1 MYSLPI
7 ASVESLCED
16 AAAITFH
23 VPEELRERFRFL
35 PGQHVTVAMCSGD
48 REERRSYSICARP
61 GQPLRIGVR
70 VVEGGLVSNW
80 LVGEVAPGDQVQ
92 VGPPQGSFTP
102 KSQDPGRRHLFLAAG
117 SGITPVL
124 SIIYYLLE
132 LEDTRITLIYAN
144 RRTSTVMFA
153 EELADL
159 KDAYMNRFQLI
170 HVLSREPQQVELFSH
185 RLDPDRLRMLLGL
198 LCSPEEVDHFWLC
211 GPYEMTMAASDV
223 LEQLGARSTQVH
235 RELFYVEDAPPPP
248 HHHVEGE
255 PGQTSQVTMILDG
268 KETTLGLAPNE
279 AILDGAQRL
288 RADVP
293 FACRGG
299 VCGTCRAK
307 LLKGEVKM
315 RRNFALEEFE
325 TAAGFI
331 LTCQSIPIS
340 DEVVVDYDS

>member
-1 MYSLPI
+1 
-7 ASVESLCED
+7 
-16 AAAITFH
+16 
-23 VPEELRERFRFL
+23 
-35 PGQHVTVAMCSGD
+35 
-48 REERRSYSICARP
+48 
-61 GQPLRIGVR
+61 
-70 VVEGGLVSNW
+70 
-80 LVGEVAPGDQVQ
+80 
-92 VGPPQGSFTP
+92 
-102 KSQDPGRRHLFLAAG
+102 
-117 SGITPVL
+117 
-124 SIIYYLLE
+124 
-132 LEDTRITLIYAN
+132 
-144 RRTSTVMFA
+144 MFA